1 MYAAAMK
8 PSTLARTTR
17 RQPKQRRALE
27 TFDAV
32 LDAVMRILKREGA
45 AAVTTNHIAEVAGV
59 SIGSLYQYF
68 PDKRAIFHALHSR
81 HIEQIDQL
89 IERTL
94 VAHACSA
101 LEELVKALME
111 AMIEIHEGAPE
122 LYHALMTEVPH
133 SSGGK
138 QAFAVRLHGVFL
150 LAIAARVNQLKKH
163 HDPLKTA
170 FVVAHMIDSLS
181 HAVVLRRPQG
191 LSRSDLKKEAV
202 RAVLAYLH
210 S

>member
-1 MYAAAMK
+1 MK
-8 PSTLARTTR
+8 PSTSTRTTR
-17 RQPKQRRALE
+17 RQPKQQRALE
-27 TFDAV
+27 TVDAV
-32 LDAVMRILKREGA
+32 LDAVLRILKREGA
-45 AAVTTNHIAEVAGV
+45 AAVTTNRIAEVAGV

-81 HIEQIDQL
+81 HIEQVDQL

-94 VAHACSA
+94 AAHASSA

-111 AMIEIHEGAPE
+111 AMIEVHEGSPE
-122 LYHALMTEVPH
+122 LYQALMAEVPH
-133 SSGGK
+133 NSGGR

-150 LAIAARVNQLKKH
+150 LAIAARLYQLKKH

-170 FVVAHMIDSLS
+170 FVVAQMVDALS
-181 HAVVLRRPQG
+181 HAVVLPRPQG

-202 RAVLAYLH
+202 RAVVAYLH

>member
-1 MYAAAMK
+1 MYATAMK
-8 PSTLARTTR
+8 PSTLARTAR
-17 RQPKQRRALE
+17 RQPRQRRAIE
-27 TFDAV
+27 TVDAV

-45 AAVTTNHIAEVAGV
+45 AAVTTNRIAEVAGV

-81 HIEQIDQL
+81 HIEQVDRL
-89 IERTL
+89 IEHTL
-94 VAHACSA
+94 VTHASSA

-111 AMIEIHEGAPE
+111 AMIETHEANPE
-122 LYHALMTEVPH
+122 LYHALMAEVPH

-150 LAIAARVNQLKKH
+150 LSIAARAHQLKKH
-163 HDPLKTA
+163 HDPVKTA
-170 FVVAHMIDSLS
+170 LIVAHMVDALS
-181 HAVVLRRPQG
+181 HGVVLGRPQG

-202 RAVLAYLH
+202 RAVLAYLR

>member
-1 MYAAAMK
+1 MK
-8 PSTLARTTR
+8 PATLARTTR

-27 TFDAV
+27 TVDAV
-32 LDAVMRILKREGA
+32 LDAVLRILKREGA
-45 AAVTTNHIAEVAGV
+45 AAVTTNRIAEVAGV

-68 PDKRAIFHALHSR
+68 PDKRAIFHALHGR
-81 HIEQIDQL
+81 HIEQVDQL

-94 VAHACSA
+94 VAHASSA

-122 LYHALMTEVPH
+122 LYQALMAELPH
-133 SSGGK
+133 DSGGQ
-138 QAFAVRLHGVFL
+138 QAFAVRLHGAFL
-150 LAIAARVNQLKKH
+150 LAISSRAKELKKGR
-163 HDPLKTA
+163 DPDRLA
-170 FVVAHMIDSLS
+170 FVVTHMIESLS
-181 HAVVLRRPQG
+181 HGVLFRRPPG
-191 LSRSDLKKEAV
+191 LSLVDAKAESM